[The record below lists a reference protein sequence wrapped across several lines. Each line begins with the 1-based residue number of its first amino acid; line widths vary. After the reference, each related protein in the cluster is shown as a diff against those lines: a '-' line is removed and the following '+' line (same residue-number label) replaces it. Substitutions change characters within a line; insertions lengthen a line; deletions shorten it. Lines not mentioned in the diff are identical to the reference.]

1 MAEVKG
7 RPRVKTVVDKAKDKR
22 NLQMLTLWGDRSY
35 MHPVSQLPSPNK
47 HLTYDKTAKEKAPSA
62 MHPYQAKFDSNQS
75 KTSKWLR
82 PCLREAIPIM
92 PLPIGGTQ
100 LPRGVAVRSL
110 QCRAIDR
117 GADFMVELR

>member
-1 MAEVKG
+1 MGSASTQLNKNVPTDVVAPRIAHASQGAGPSNSIQLMDPEMAEVKG

-62 MHPYQAKFDSNQS
+62 M
-75 KTSKWLR
+75 
-82 PCLREAIPIM
+82 
-92 PLPIGGTQ
+92 
-100 LPRGVAVRSL
+100 
-110 QCRAIDR
+110 
-117 GADFMVELR
+117 